1 MTVQQLTNSCKRTCV
16 GLLAGQQPIQLKYNS
31 TACDKLAKIAAFAW
45 WHAGALRLKLRKLT
59 GVPAYL
65 NKWRTP
71 EAPPQGVG
79 DNEAKRPGAQAR
91 PQTTHHGGGG
101 GGGPSPS
108 KRGGAGDTMGWG
120 GGGLRPVIIY
130 IYIYTHTHTY
140 TYTYTYIYIFL
151 CICNMYIYIYTH
163 IQVLEMCRRSLPCKC
178 D

>member
-101 GGGPSPS
+101 GGADQAQA
-108 KRGGAGDTMGWG
+108 RGGGRAIPWG
-120 GGGLRPVIIY
+120 GGGGGAPARHHIY
-130 IYIYTHTHTY
+130 IYIHTHTHIHIY
-140 TYTYTYIYIFL
+140 IYIYIYIFL

-163 IQVLEMCRRSLPCKC
+163 TYKY
-178 D
+178 

>member
-45 WHAGALRLKLRKLT
+45 WHAGALRLKLRKLA

-71 EAPPQGVG
+71 EAPPHHDRGWEITKPRDQEPKQ
-79 DNEAKRPGAQAR
+79 DHRQHTTGA
-91 PQTTHHGGGG
+91 G

-108 KRGGAGDTMGWG
+108 KRGGRAIPWG
-120 GGGLRPVIIY
+120 GGGGGAPARHH
-130 IYIYTHTHTY
+130 IYIYTHTHI
-140 TYTYTYIYIFL
+140 YIYIYIYVL
-151 CICNMYIYIYTH
+151 CICNMYIYTH